1 MINKSHYRTRS
12 CKRLS
17 IRCLLLLSLLSIGIS
32 FGCAGKDQGIGSGK
46 DKGMSSW
53 FRSAAG
59 PAEPENEINLSDKAM
74 DYFSQ
79 GRYTL
84 AEEIFQKIRDRYPF
98 SPYATLAEL
107 RLADCKFH
115 MGNYGEAL
123 LLYEE
128 FEKLHPTND
137 AVIYV
142 IFQEGSCYY
151 RLMKGPDREQISTHK
166 LIETYDR
173 LLSRYPN
180 SPYSYEAHKRIAEA
194 RDRLAQHEL
203 LVAKWYARTG
213 QVSQAKNRLEIAM
226 NIYPD
231 TPAGLKAAHL
241 LKEDEI
247 FRQASTN
254 ETDIAKE
261 SEESWWRRL
270 VPFI

>member
-1 MINKSHYRTRS
+1 MNKSHHRTRS

-17 IRCLLLLSLLSIGIS
+17 VRYLVLLSLLITGIS
-32 FGCAGKDQGIGSGK
+32 FGCAGKDRGIESDK
-46 DKGMSSW
+46 DKGMFSW

-59 PAEPENEINLSDKAM
+59 PAKPENEINLSDRAM
-74 DYFSQ
+74 DYFRQ
-79 GRYTL
+79 GRYTM

-98 SPYATLAEL
+98 SSYAALAEL

-115 MGNYGEAL
+115 MGNYSEAL

-128 FEKLHPTND
+128 FEKLHPTNE

-151 RLMKGPDREQISTHK
+151 RLMKGPDREQTSTHK

-173 LLSRYPN
+173 LLSRHPN
-180 SPYSYEAHKRIAEA
+180 SPYSYEARKRIAEA
-194 RDRLAQHEL
+194 RERLAQHEL
-203 LVAKWYARTG
+203 LVAQWYTRTG
-213 QVSQAKNRLEIAM
+213 QVPQAKNRLEIAM

-231 TPAGLKAAHL
+231 TSAGLKAAHL

-270 VPFI
+270 VPFM